1 MKLRYLTT
9 MHEVCVEEVEAYAKE
24 HNLPKFMA
32 KKTLHNKVGPVL
44 EYYDEDTK
52 TWYEVKH
59 VTEYIE

>member
-9 MHEVCVEEVEAYAKE
+9 MRNVTAEEVESYARE
-24 HNLPKFMA
+24 HNLPKMMV
-32 KKTLHNKVGPVL
+32 KQTLQNKVGPVL

-59 VTEYIE
+59 VTEYVG